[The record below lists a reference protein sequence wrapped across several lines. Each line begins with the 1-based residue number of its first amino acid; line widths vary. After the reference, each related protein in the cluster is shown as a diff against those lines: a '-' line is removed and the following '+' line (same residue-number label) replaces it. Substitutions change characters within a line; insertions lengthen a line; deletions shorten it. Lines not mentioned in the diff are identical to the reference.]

1 LRFGKCAFLYALR
14 PAAHGRWILSLKD
27 IFMTKINMTSDIH
40 APVAAPKT
48 IELEKVAEPAKVVT
62 MPVTPSAPAVTPGK

>member
-1 LRFGKCAFLYALR
+1 
-14 PAAHGRWILSLKD
+14 LKD

-48 IELEKVAEPAKVVT
+48 IELEKVTEPAKVVT